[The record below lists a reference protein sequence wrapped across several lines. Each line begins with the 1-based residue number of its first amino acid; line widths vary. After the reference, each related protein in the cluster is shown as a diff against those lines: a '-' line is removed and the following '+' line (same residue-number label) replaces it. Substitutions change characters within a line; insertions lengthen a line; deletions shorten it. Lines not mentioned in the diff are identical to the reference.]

1 MNTGGVL
8 WYRKKMGFAYA
19 IVANLLSALAVLI
32 PGV

>member
-8 WYRKKMGFAYA
+8 RSIAYA
-19 IVANLLSALAVLI
+19 IAANLLSAPAVLI

>member
-8 WYRKKMGFAYA
+8 RSITYA